1 MDNQRIPR
9 ESFHREN
16 TMAEPVTFTQ
26 HDAIGVI
33 TVDNPPV
40 NALSPGIPEGIK
52 RCLQQGNADPEVKAM
67 VLIGAGRTF
76 IAGADIKHLGKPRPT
91 GKRNQELIE
100 ENDKPVVAAIHGY
113 ALGGGL
119 ELALGCHYRIAV
131 AGAKVGLPEVLIGII
146 PGGGGTQRLPRL
158 IGPRAALDL
167 IVSGRHVP
175 APEAKA
181 LGILDQVVEGDD
193 LLAGALAFA
202 AGIAEQRP
210 LPRISAMSERLDE
223 AGKEPDLFETTRV
236 KIARR
241 ARNQNAPQRCIDAV
255 QAAVELPF
263 QTGLAREREIFEALV
278 NADEAKALRYA
289 FFSERKARDIPGVTR
304 DVMTRTVHSV
314 AVVGGGTMGSGIA
327 RALSDAGIPVHLL
340 EVSREALEKA
350 IDRIRTTYAVS
361 VKRGSIDEE
370 EVSRRMALIT
380 PTTEYDALARSDMV
394 IEAVFEDMQVKQ
406 QVFAKLDTVMKAE
419 AILATNTSA
428 LDIDAIAAAIGRP
441 ESVIGTHFFSP
452 ANVMK
457 LLEIVRGARTSPE
470 IIASVLALAK
480 AIGKVGVVSGN
491 CDGFTANRSRIPFNT
506 EMNILIEEGATPEQV
521 DKAMVDF
528 GYPMG
533 PFAVADLAGG
543 DIGYAGR
550 KRREAEY
557 PHARKLP
564 IADRLVEIG
573 RYGQKTGAGWYRY
586 KPGDRTPLPDPEVER
601 IIGELRRELGVE
613 LRSHTDEE
621 ILHRILFAS
630 VNEACRI
637 LEEGI
642 AYRPGDIDT
651 MWLNGFG
658 FPRYRGG
665 LMYWA
670 DGIGIEKV
678 HARMRDWVTTL
689 GSRWH
694 PAKLLT
700 ELVDSGRSF
709 ADL

>member
-1 MDNQRIPR
+1 M
-9 ESFHREN
+9 S
-16 TMAEPVTFTQ
+16 EPVTFTQ
-26 HDAIGVI
+26 HGAIGVI

-40 NALSPGIPEGIK
+40 NALSPGVPEGIK
-52 RCLQQGNADPEVKAM
+52 RCLEQGNADPDVSAM

-76 IAGADIKHLGKPRPT
+76 IAGADIKYLGKPRPA
-91 GKRNQELIE
+91 GKRNQDLIE
-100 ENDKPVVAAIHGY
+100 DNDKPVVAAIHGY

-131 AGAKVGLPEVLIGII
+131 ASAKLGLPEVLIGII

-158 IGPRAALDL
+158 IGPRAALEL

-175 APEAKA
+175 APEARA
-181 LGILDQVVEGDD
+181 LGILDEVVEGGD

-202 AGIAEQRP
+202 ARIAERRP
-210 LPRISAMSERLDE
+210 LPRVGAMSERLGE
-223 AGKEPDLFETTRV
+223 ANQEPDLFASMRE

-255 QAAVELPF
+255 QAAVELAFPD
-263 QTGLAREREIFEALV
+263 GLAREREIFQALV

-289 FFSERKARDIPGVTR
+289 FFSERKARDLPDVPKSTATR
-304 DVMTRTVHSV
+304 EVESA
-314 AVVGGGTMGSGIA
+314 AVIGGGTMGSGIVM
-327 RALSDAGIPVHLL
+327 ALADAGIPVTLL
-340 EVSREALEKA
+340 ELSSEALEMA
-350 IDRIRTTYAVS
+350 MERIRATYAVS
-361 VKRGSIDEE
+361 VKRGSTPGE
-370 EVSRRMALIT
+370 EVSRRLALIS
-380 PTTEYDALARSDMV
+380 PSLEYDALADSDV
-394 IEAVFEDMQVKQ
+394 AIEAVFEDMDVKR
-406 QVFAKLDTVMKAE
+406 QVFTKLDAVMKAG

-428 LDIDAIAAAIGRP
+428 LDIDAIASASGRP

-457 LLEIVRGARTSPE
+457 LLEVVRGVRTSPQV
-470 IIASVLALAK
+470 IASVLALSK

-491 CDGFTANRSRIPFNT
+491 CDGFTANRSRIPFNA

-521 DKAMVDF
+521 DKVMVEF

-543 DIGYAGR
+543 DIGFAGR
-550 KRREAEY
+550 KRREAGN
-557 PHARKLP
+557 PQARLLP
-564 IADRLVEIG
+564 IADALVEAG

-586 KPGDRTPLPDPEVER
+586 EPGDRTPHTDPAVER
-601 IIGELRRELGVE
+601 IIARLRRELG
-613 LRSHTDEE
+613 LKRRSHTDEE

-630 VNEACRI
+630 VNEACKI
-637 LEEGI
+637 LAEGI
-642 AYRPGDIDT
+642 AYRPSDIDA

-665 LMYWA
+665 LLYWA
-670 DGIGIEKV
+670 DAIGVETI
-678 HARMRDWVTTL
+678 HGRMRDWERTL
-689 GSRWH
+689 GSRWC
-694 PAKLLT
+694 PSELLGQL
-700 ELVDSGRSF
+700 EASGRSF